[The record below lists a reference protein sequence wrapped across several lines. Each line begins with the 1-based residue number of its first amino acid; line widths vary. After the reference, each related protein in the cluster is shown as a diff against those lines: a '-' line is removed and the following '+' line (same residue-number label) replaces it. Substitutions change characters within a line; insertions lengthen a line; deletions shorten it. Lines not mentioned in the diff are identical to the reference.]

1 MPRRFAPYLRE
12 TVASTHAPCRIPRT
26 PAALASRKVDS
37 PEPPLDRRA
46 APLRSSAAVVSSQL
60 VVDGGSAAVPLTADT
75 CVGNFRIK
83 ALIGEGAMGEVY
95 LAQDLVLGRR
105 VALKLIRKAVVEEG
119 GIDRFLEEARATAS
133 FNHPHI
139 VTLHAVGE
147 HEGRP
152 FLALEYLDGE
162 SLRARCASGPMAP
175 RDALRAVR
183 AIAEAIAE
191 AHAHGIIH
199 ADLKPENV
207 VIPRDGRVRV
217 VDFGLARLTG
227 SAGSSGSGTPS
238 YMAPERWTQVAPTP
252 AIDVWALGI
261 LLYELVS
268 GARPF
273 SDMELAQLAF
283 SSADPRL
290 PVVEDAGAN
299 AGATSAADGTKT
311 SSDAGASA
319 DSEEDSW
326 RALARECLRRA
337 PDRRPV
343 AEEVVR
349 RLGDLL
355 DRPLGHEASAR
366 GRAGGGA
373 ARVLG
378 SSSDEGSGDSA
389 NDETAKD
396 RLRRILASEPRNPY
410 PGLAAFSR
418 SDSSH
423 YAGRGAE
430 VDAAVEAL
438 RTRALLPIVGP
449 SGVGKSSFVSAA
461 LIPRLE
467 ESGAWDVVSCRPGA
481 APLLS
486 LATALGDPELASKLA
501 AHPARLVLALSER
514 SRARGVRPLLFLD
527 QFEECF
533 TLAPAEARAFCA
545 CLATAALPDEPWR
558 IVLTVRDD
566 FLIRLAEAPEMRPHL
581 GALQVLGPMTFD
593 DLCEAIR
600 RPLRNAGYTSDTE
613 ALPARIVEDVRDQP
627 ASLSLLQ
634 FTCHALWERRD
645 QPGRRLLT
653 SKYEAMGGA
662 SGALASHAERV
673 LAELT
678 PAQVRQVRSLF
689 LMLVEPD
696 GTRHPRLRSELVDDR
711 DDIDKLLELLLE
723 RRLVVVA
730 RQLDDDQ
737 PQLELAHEALTKA
750 WPRLARW
757 LDETHEQRLLVVEVE
772 QAASLWDKRG
782 QRDDETWTGVAL
794 GEALRKVEAWSIDLP
809 TKSRRFLEA
818 GEERARK
825 SRRRRRWIVG
835 TAGMVL
841 IAGAIVATGAAIAFA
856 RSERRTREQQ
866 VEIKLAAADM
876 GVFELRL
883 IPYDWNRDLERA
895 ETPPSM
901 PVLTW
906 RLRAP
911 SADDP
916 LEPGR
921 ELTDGIEVIRGTPNR
936 RGPIIFE
943 QVQARSGRVFL
954 EVNRG
959 QSCAPS
965 VILLQRLPGY
975 TERKQRTEVQ
985 INVPTCEASNS
996 TSVEIPAGPFIQN
1009 TDSEE
1014 GRSYDAQ
1021 LELAAFAIDR
1031 NEVTRAAYGM
1041 YDDMKALTGDETAP
1055 TDFLDATVP
1064 ARNTLPV
1071 VGINYFTARRY
1082 CRFMGKDL
1090 PTIQQWQKA
1099 FRGGLFVDRLP
1110 NPNPYRRTVWL
1121 EGRKDLLRPAN
1132 LSRGDYLADLAP
1144 IGGFPLDRSP
1154 YGILDLAGNVS
1165 EWTLSMAVAKH
1176 YRGLRIVA
1184 GGNWGGDFNH
1194 RHEEISWKNSRPS
1207 LSVDFAIGARCVSLH

>member
-1 MPRRFAPYLRE
+1 MPPRLARYLCE
-12 TVASTHAPCRIPRT
+12 TVRSTHTPCRILRT
-26 PAALASRKVDS
+26 AAAQASRKVDS
-37 PEPPLDRRA
+37 PEPPLDRPA
-46 APLRSSAAVVSSQL
+46 APLRSSVAVVSSQL
-60 VVDGGSAAVPLTADT
+60 VVDGSSATVPLTADT
-75 CVGNFRIK
+75 CVGNYRIK

-105 VALKLIRKAVVEEG
+105 VALKLIRKTVVEGG

-183 AIAEAIAE
+183 AIAEAVAE

-207 VIPRDGRVRV
+207 VIPRDGRIRV
-217 VDFGLARLTG
+217 VDFGLARLAG
-227 SAGSSGSGTPS
+227 STGSSGSGTPS

-268 GARPF
+268 GGRPF
-273 SDMELAQLAF
+273 SDLELAQLAF

-290 PVVEDAGAN
+290 PVPVGMSRAGE
-299 AGATSAADGTKT
+299 ADGEGVPV
-311 SSDAGASA
+311 AGHASPASA
-319 DSEEDSW
+319 GMGEPVGTEAGW
-326 RALARECLRRA
+326 QTLARECLRRA
-337 PDRRPV
+337 PDRRPS
-343 AEEVVR
+343 AEVVVQ
-349 RLGDLL
+349 RLGELL
-355 DRPLGHEASAR
+355 EHTGERSLAR
-366 GRAGGGA
+366 GSGLQAIGEGDGAEATGVAGHA
-373 ARVLG
+373 LG
-378 SSSDEGSGDSA
+378 SSAPLA
-389 NDETAKD
+389 N
-396 RLRRILASEPRNPY
+396 EPRNPY

-418 SDSSH
+418 ADSSH
-423 YAGRGAE
+423 YAGRDAE

-467 ESGAWDVVSCRPGA
+467 EGGAWDVVSCRPGA
-481 APLLS
+481 APLLA
-486 LATALGDPELASKLA
+486 LATALGEPELASKLA

-514 SRARGVRPLLFLD
+514 CRERGARPLLFLD

-533 TLAPAEARAFCA
+533 TLAPPEARAFCA

-558 IVLTVRDD
+558 IVLTIRDD

-600 RPLRNAGYTSDTE
+600 RPLRLAGYTTDTE

-645 QPGRRLLT
+645 QIGRRLLT

-689 LMLVEPD
+689 LALVEPD
-696 GTRHPRLRSELVDDR
+696 GTRRPRLRSELVDGR
-711 DDIDKLLELLLE
+711 ADIDKLLELLLE
-723 RRLVVVA
+723 RRLLVVA

-772 QAASLWDKRG
+772 QAAALWDKRG
-782 QRDDETWTGVAL
+782 QQDDETWTGVAL

-809 TKSRRFLEA
+809 TRSRRFLEA
-818 GEERARK
+818 GKLRAHR

-835 TAGMVL
+835 SIGALLVAGVL
-841 IAGAIVATGAAIAFA
+841 IATIVAFAFA

-866 VEIKLAAADM
+866 DEIKLAAADM
-876 GVFELRL
+876 GAFELRL
-883 IPYDWNRDLERA
+883 VPFDWDPEQQRSL
-895 ETPPSM
+895 PPKQL
-901 PVLTW
+901 PTLTW

-911 SADDP
+911 SAKDP

-921 ELTDGIEVIRGTPNR
+921 DLVDGFEIHRGKPVQR
-936 RGPIIFE
+936 DGMLVER
-943 QVQARSGRVFL
+943 VQARSGRAFL
-954 EVNRG
+954 EVDRG
-959 QSCAPS
+959 PECGPS
-965 VILLQRLPGY
+965 QISFQRLPGY
-975 TERKQRTEVQ
+975 VERTTSIVLS
-985 INVPTCEASNS
+985 INVPTCAASRA
-996 TSVEIPAGPFIQN
+996 TRIGVPAGPFLRN
-1009 TDSEE
+1009 SE
-1014 GRSYDAQ
+1014 DASGKSFDEVAT
-1021 LELAAFAIDR
+1021 LDAYSIDR
-1031 NEVTRAAYGM
+1031 TEVTRAAFAMYG
-1041 YDDMKALTGDETAP
+1041 DMKPLTGDGAAP
-1055 TDFLDATVP
+1055 ATFLDMTSP
-1064 ARNTLPV
+1064 PRDDLPV
-1071 VGINYFTARRY
+1071 VGINFFTARNY

-1090 PTIQQWQKA
+1090 QTLAQWQKA
-1099 FRGGLFVDRLP
+1099 FRGGVQLDGSE
-1110 NPNPYRRTVWL
+1110 NPSANRKTTWL
-1121 EGRKDLLRPAN
+1121 KATNDRPAN
-1132 LSRGDYLADLAP
+1132 LAYEGSAPLAP
-1144 IGGFPLDRSP
+1144 VGSFPDDTSP
-1154 YGILDLAGNVS
+1154 YGVKDLAGNIS
-1165 EWTLSMAVAKH
+1165 EWTKDLVSRGK
-1176 YRGLRIVA
+1176 YTGLRIVA
-1184 GGNWGGDFNH
+1184 GSNWGTPFSIKH
-1194 RHEEISWKNSRPS
+1194 HEIEWRNSRADQF
-1207 LSVDFAIGARCVSLH
+1207 VDFALGARCAEQNISNSH